1 MGGVRRNGILALAIL
16 AGAASLAA
24 CSHDDSRPAE
34 ARIATAAGSV
44 SLRVT
49 VADTDAARRRG
60 LQGVERL
67 DREAGM
73 AFLFDRPSRAGFWMK
88 DTPVPLSIAFWASD
102 GRIVELLDMPPCTTG
117 RRCPTYRPGR
127 PFVGALEANRGF
139 FARHGVEVGDR
150 VVIVGG

>member
-1 MGGVRRNGILALAIL
+1 MDRSRILVLALL
-16 AGAASLAA
+16 VGAASLAA
-24 CSHDDSRPAE
+24 CSHAGSRSAE
-34 ARIATAAGSV
+34 ARIATAAGTV

-49 VADTDAARRRG
+49 VADSAAARERG

-67 DREAGM
+67 DPDAGM
-73 AFLFDRPSRAGFWMK
+73 AFLFGRPSRAGFWMR
-88 DTPVPLSIAFWASD
+88 DTLVPLSIAFWGRD
-102 GRIVELLDMPPCTTG
+102 GRILALRDMTPCPG

-139 FARHGVEVGDR
+139 FARHDVAVGDR

>member
-1 MGGVRRNGILALAIL
+1 MGGVRRNGILALALL
-16 AGAASLAA
+16 AGAASLGS
-24 CSHDDSRPAE
+24 CSHPDTRPAE

-67 DREAGM
+67 DRNAGM

-88 DTPVPLSIAFWASD
+88 DTPLPLSIAFWASD
-102 GRIVELLDMPPCTTG
+102 GRIVELLDMAPCTG
-117 RRCPTYRPGR
+117 RLCPTYRPER

-139 FARHGVEVGDR
+139 FARQGVEVGDR